1 MLNAQQTTNTPPPEP
16 PILATLPEA
25 VAAQLVREL
34 IRLRTR
40 RKLTAGKDQMSYF
53 SRSQATGRPLAVPV
67 ASFVSILMSK
77 LHGHS
82 VKRAAEILEADP
94 EAASPM
100 LWRLAAVAHSEGI
113 RTSADF
119 EVWAQ
124 RELSEAM
131 TAPSIP

>member
-1 MLNAQQTTNTPPPEP
+1 MTFAE
-16 PILATLPEA
+16 
-25 VAAQLVREL
+25 
-34 IRLRTR
+34 
-40 RKLTAGKDQMSYF
+40 LTAAGDQMSYF
-53 SRSQATGRPLAVPV
+53 SRSQVTGRPLAVPV

-82 VKRAAEILEADP
+82 VKRAAEIIAADP

-119 EVWAQ
+119 EQWAE

>member
-1 MLNAQQTTNTPPPEP
+1 MLNAQQTTNTPPAEP

-34 IRLRTR
+34 IRLRAR
-40 RKLTAGKDQMSYF
+40 RKLTTRSREMSYF
-53 SRSQATGRPLAVPV
+53 SRASATGRPLQIPV
-67 ASFVSILMSK
+67 QAFTAILYAK
-77 LHGHS
+77 LHGYS
-82 VKRAAEILEADP
+82 RARAEEILAADP
-94 EAASPM
+94 EAASPL
-100 LWRLAAVAHSEGI
+100 LWRLAAVGHAEGCQ
-113 RTSADF
+113 TAEAF

>member
-1 MLNAQQTTNTPPPEP
+1 
-16 PILATLPEA
+16 
-25 VAAQLVREL
+25 
-34 IRLRTR
+34 
-40 RKLTAGKDQMSYF
+40 MSF
-53 SRSQATGRPLAVPV
+53 FARSQVTRPMGRPLGQPV
-67 ASFVSILMSK
+67 ESFVAILMAK

-82 VKRAAEILEADP
+82 VKRSRELLEADP

-113 RTSADF
+113 RTAADF
-119 EVWAQ
+119 EQWAE